1 MLIIII
7 IDTNCKKKKWIY
19 AIFSI
24 ISAIVDQSLTL
35 IILDGIA
42 VIYPNKVKFCKGNL
56 KLSDTN

>member
-1 MLIIII
+1 MQ
-7 IDTNCKKKKWIY
+7 KKKKWIY